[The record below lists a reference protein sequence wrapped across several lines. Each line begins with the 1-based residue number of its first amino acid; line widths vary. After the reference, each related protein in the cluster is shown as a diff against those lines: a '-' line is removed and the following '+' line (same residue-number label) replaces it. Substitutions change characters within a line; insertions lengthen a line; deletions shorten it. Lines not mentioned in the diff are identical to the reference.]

1 MERSIIVKAETVE
14 EAVRIGISI
23 LDVQMADVDIEIV
36 TYPGRSMFG
45 LLKNDAEVRVTT
57 RDLESAS
64 SSFGGFDIEE
74 IVDEMTQEG
83 SNADGK
89 LKEKQPGARIKNKKI
104 ELSFEG
110 AGYPILDPKPNIRLF
125 VNQEKI
131 MERAIIKPDDKVK
144 VKVSD
149 RIIPP
154 FYSIKL
160 IDQDMFAMI
169 TLVPGKKITRTL
181 LDTDFE
187 RVLRIEA
194 DEEIDYYNDLNP
206 QAIVDELRD
215 MGVQKGMIFSVIQSV
230 AKSEVE
236 MEDVIAKGL
245 QPVEGT
251 DGDIV
256 MHVGLEESSI
266 DEFTAIDYR
275 ESSKLLT
282 INEGGLIATRIP
294 AIPGKDGYNL
304 LGEVIPAKRV
314 QEVTIVLGKNVSII
328 GNDIIAT
335 IAGKPSV
342 ERRNKHIKIDVF
354 KEFVHNRDVDLKSG
368 NIRFDGDVR
377 ITGSVKPSMYVSA
390 SGNIHVGGSVS
401 KATIHSATSITVVK
415 NVFTSTISVGKQ
427 KHVLGELA
435 SSLEV
440 ILTYLEQLRD
450 AVRQVLVVRGIENDE
465 LTAAELNHL
474 IRLLLEKRYTTFQD
488 LNKGFIQKVKNFTM
502 ELPEEWVRLANKYY
516 KIFIHTSSQEL
527 QDAVGLDLLI
537 EDSWALVELY
547 REEPEPKSFLSIP
560 YAINSELYCNGDIVV
575 TSKGLYHSYVTAGNH
590 ISVKGVCRGGEVFAE
605 RSVILHESGSKTA
618 VKTVVRTG
626 ASGSIRIGYVF
637 AGTEVYVGLKKHVFK
652 GDRSNVYVKLDENA
666 DLYIG

>member
-1 MERSIIVKAETVE
+1 MERSIIVKAETVD
-14 EAVRIGISI
+14 EAVRIGLSI
-23 LDVQMADVDIEIV
+23 LDVQLVDVDIEIL
-36 TYPGRSMFG
+36 TNPRRSLFG

-57 RDLESAS
+57 RELESAS
-64 SSFGGFDIEE
+64 STLDIEE
-74 IVDEMTQEG
+74 IVDEMTGDGQNIEG
-83 SNADGK
+83 A
-89 LKEKQPGARIKNKKI
+89 LKEQQPGARIRNSKV

-110 AGYPILDPKPNIRLF
+110 VGYPILNPRPNIRLF
-125 VNQEKI
+125 VNQEKVG
-131 MERAIIKPDDKVK
+131 ERVIIKPEDKVE

-149 RIIPP
+149 RILPP

-160 IDQDMFAMI
+160 IDQDMFAII
-169 TLVPGKKITRTL
+169 TLIPGKKITRTL
-181 LDTDFE
+181 VDTEFVK
-187 RVLRIEA
+187 VLTVEA
-194 DEEIDYYNDLNP
+194 AEEIDYYNDLNP
-206 QAIVDELRD
+206 QVIVDELRE
-215 MGVQKGMIFSVIQSV
+215 MGVQKGLIFPVIQSI
-230 AKSEVE
+230 AESEIE

-294 AIPGKDGYNL
+294 AITGKDGYNL
-304 LGEVIPAKRV
+304 LGEVIPAKKV
-314 QEVTIVLGKNVSII
+314 QEITIVAGKNVAIV
-328 GNDIIAT
+328 GNEYIAM
-335 IAGKPSV
+335 IAGKPSI
-342 ERRNKHIKIDVF
+342 ERRNKHVKIDVF
-354 KEFVHNRDVDLKSG
+354 KEFVHNKDVDLKSG

-390 SGNIHVGGSVS
+390 TGNVHIGGSIS
-401 KATIHSATSITVVK
+401 KATIHSATSITVIK

-435 SSLEV
+435 SSLEL

-450 AVRQVLVVRGIENDE
+450 AVKQVLVVRGIENDE

-502 ELPEEWVRLANKYY
+502 DLPEEWGVLASKYY
-516 KIFIHTSSQEL
+516 KIFIHTSSEEL

-537 EDSWALVELY
+537 EESWALVELY

-575 TSKGLYHSYVTAGNH
+575 TSKGLYHSFVTAGHH

-605 RSVILHESGSKTA
+605 RSVVLHESGSKTA

-626 ASGSIRIGYVF
+626 AEGSIRIGYAY
-637 AGTEVYVGLKKHVFK
+637 AGTEVNVGLKKYVLK
-652 GDRSNVYVKLDENA
+652 SDRSNVYVKLDENA
-666 DLYIG
+666 ELYIG